1 MSTDSRETIAK
12 KHAKFSIFLRK
23 KMCCLSPRSSDHFS
37 DLFGGPDRF
46 DLQWRRAPVALY
58 QFATVTR
65 PVKKRI
71 QGMGKKHHFR
81 NVIEGTLP
89 DPYFIV

>member
-1 MSTDSRETIAK
+1 MIVFRISLAVPT
-12 KHAKFSIFLRK
+12 
-23 KMCCLSPRSSDHFS
+23 
-37 DLFGGPDRF
+37 PDRL
-46 DLQWRRAPVALY
+46 DQQWRRAPVALY

-65 PVKKRI
+65 RVKKRI

>member
-12 KHAKFSIFLRK
+12 KHAKMTTFLRSK
-23 KMCCLSPRSSDHFS
+23 KCCLSPRSSDHFS
-37 DLFGGPDRF
+37 HLFGGPDRF

-58 QFATVTR
+58 QFATMTR
-65 PVKKRI
+65 RVKKRI
-71 QGMGKKHHFR
+71 QGMGKRHNFR

-89 DPYFIV
+89 DADCSF